1 MVTKVKHIIPKTRA
15 LCSHLR
21 LKAPTIETGFVS
33 IMLTFLQHI
42 ASEMRPLCSHLLRTD
57 INERNIAD
65 SADNMNH
72 TLKNSRNPY
81 VFFAIQKPG
90 KWPT

>member
-1 MVTKVKHIIPKTRA
+1 MVTKVKNIIPKMRPLCSHLRLKVPTIETKFVSIMVSFPKRCVGKTRA
-15 LCSHLR
+15 LCSHL
-21 LKAPTIETGFVS
+21 
-33 IMLTFLQHI
+33 
-42 ASEMRPLCSHLLRTD
+42 LRTG

-65 SADNMNH
+65 SADNMTH